1 MLLLSIDAVTIAPAT
16 MGLERGLG
24 GAGRAEEVAIVAD
37 DDFDDQASDAGA
49 PSGHS
54 GRSKE

>member
-1 MLLLSIDAVTIAPAT
+1 MLLLSIDDDTTAWAT

-24 GAGRAEEVAIVAD
+24 GAGRAEGVAIVAD